1 MSILRRITPLC
12 INLRHYSSALYITG
26 DKASSN
32 FVVLVPHIDF
42 EDRMENRSEL
52 EENIKLRQKQ
62 INLDKYWKYWEF
74 YKHLHE
80 KMLVLNSTKR
90 VINEH
95 MVELKKE
102 PEKNKEEIEKLQLH
116 AKQAKD
122 NYKNLRDYTYPV
134 EEMAVLNVLS
144 IPNVLDKRTP
154 HTDHYI
160 LYNYLDKPILKARN
174 HFELA
179 VNSNLLYYLNPT
191 FSVLENDAAL
201 FEHSLINYF
210 YDNLLTNS
218 YISTVNTSFTRS
230 IIMEGCCVD
239 YLDPKQVF
247 TVYEEDSKY
256 SVAKLHFVGNASL
269 FSFMAYFAKFSIQ
282 PNYLPLKFFTS
293 GKQYQPLSKKHT
305 SKSLLELNQYS
316 TIDIFSITKNN
327 EQDTENHFQ
336 EVIEIVKQLYD
347 SLGYHYRLV
356 YVPANELRDYETLR
370 VAIQMFST
378 HLQTYIEIG
387 NISLCGDYLSKRLLV
402 SYNEDKTR
410 KYSNII
416 HGTLINVQKLL
427 ACVLEYNDLT
437 KKELLSDL
445 LKKYSLL

>member
-1 MSILRRITPLC
+1 MSILRRISNLC
-12 INLRHYSSALYITG
+12 INLRQYSSALYITG

-42 EDRMENRSEL
+42 EERIENRVEL
-52 EENIKLRQKQ
+52 EENIKLRQKR
-62 INLDKYWKYWEF
+62 INLDKYLKYWEF

-80 KMLVLNSTKR
+80 KMLMLNGTKR
-90 VINEH
+90 VINEYI
-95 MVELKKE
+95 VELKKE

-116 AKQAKD
+116 AKEAKD
-122 NYKNLRDYTYPV
+122 NYKNLRDYIYPV

-154 HTDHYI
+154 HTNHCI
-160 LYNYLDKPILKARN
+160 LYNYLEKPVQKARN

-179 VNSNLLYYLNPT
+179 VDSNLLYYLNPT
-191 FSVLENDAAL
+191 FSVLENDAAF

-210 YDNLLTNS
+210 YDILLINN
-218 YISTVNTSFTRS
+218 YVPTVNTSFTRS
-230 IIMEGCCVD
+230 VIIEGCCVD

-256 SVAKLHFVGNASL
+256 SVSKVHFVGNANL
-269 FSFMAYFAKFSIQ
+269 FSFMAYFAKFSVQ

-293 GKQYQPLSKKHT
+293 GKQYYPLSKKNPP
-305 SKSLLELNQYS
+305 KSLLELNQYS

-327 EQDTENHFQ
+327 EQDTENCFQ
-336 EVIEIVKQLYD
+336 DVIKIVKQMYD

-356 YVPANELRDYETLR
+356 YLPANELKDYETLR
-370 VAIQMFST
+370 VAIQMFSS
-378 HLQTYIEIG
+378 HLQTYVEVG

-402 SYNEDKTR
+402 TYNEDKTR

-416 HGTLINVQKLL
+416 HGTLVNVQKVL
-427 ACVLEYNDLT
+427 ACVLEYNDLS
-437 KKELLSDL
+437 KKKLLSDL